1 MTISTTTIITDTSG
15 TVHATADALYDTFNS
30 ALSNHVSAAN
40 TKIIEAVTENKC
52 SVSSTLNADGTTI
65 QVDREWSDDD
75 AFTDFRSYLDWSAI
89 EPAMANA
96 GFIMQY
102 TEA

>member
-40 TKIIEAVTENKC
+40 AKIIEAVTENKC
-52 SVSSTLNADGTTI
+52 SVSSTLNADGNTI
-65 QVDREWSDDD
+65 QVDREWSDND

-89 EPAMANA
+89 EPAMGDA

-102 TEA
+102 SEA